1 MKATELLLAAIA
13 LFTSV
18 SSASAQGKPDVQARA
33 RLEETLQHYLEGGTN
48 GDLERL
54 TKAFHP
60 DAQMKF
66 VRDGQYQEMPIKEYL
81 ANVKTGQKANRK
93 TRIVLVDVTG
103 NAATAR
109 TESEYDTFKFIDY
122 FNLLEINGEWKIV
135 SKIFYREEKNKL

>member
-1 MKATELLLAAIA
+1 MQFLLAVVA
-13 LFTSV
+13 LFTFAQV
-18 SSASAQGKPDVQARA
+18 SSAQGKSTDLARA
-33 RLEETLQHYLEGGTN
+33 KLEETLQHYLEGGTN

-66 VRDGQYQEMPIKEYL
+66 VRDGQYREMPIKEYL
-81 ANVKTGQKANRK
+81 SNVKVGQKANRK
-93 TRIVLVDVTG
+93 TRIVLVDITG

-109 TESEYDTFKFIDY
+109 TESEYDTFTFIDY